1 MEQTFLEKLKRVKP
15 GDLLHIIKFILA
27 FPIAMVYRLF
37 RRDLWLLCDTE
48 NECRDNGFWLYKYLR
63 ENTSEDA
70 VYAINRKSPDYARVK
85 DMGPVIQYGSFRHW
99 IYYLAASKNISS
111 QKMGKPN
118 AAICYVLEVY
128 GILRNKRA
136 FLQHG
141 IITADLSFLLP
152 VPMMSGNM
160 SMTGTDIRKAMCRSW
175 DCVVLTSFMI

>member
-1 MEQTFLEKLKRVKP
+1 
-15 GDLLHIIKFILA
+15 
-27 FPIAMVYRLF
+27 
-37 RRDLWLLCDTE
+37 
-48 NECRDNGFWLYKYLR
+48 
-63 ENTSEDA
+63 
-70 VYAINRKSPDYARVK
+70 
-85 DMGPVIQYGSFRHW
+85 
-99 IYYLAASKNISS
+99 
-111 QKMGKPN
+111 MGKPN

-141 IITADLSFLLP
+141 IITADLSFLYYPHTKMSLLLP

>member
-1 MEQTFLEKLKRVKP
+1 M
-15 GDLLHIIKFILA
+15 
-27 FPIAMVYRLF
+27 
-37 RRDLWLLCDTE
+37 
-48 NECRDNGFWLYKYLR
+48 
-63 ENTSEDA
+63 
-70 VYAINRKSPDYARVK
+70 
-85 DMGPVIQYGSFRHW
+85 IQYGSFRHW

-141 IITADLSFLLP
+141 IITADLSFLYYP
-152 VPMMSGNM
+152 HTKMSLFVT
-160 SMTGTDIRKAMCRSW
+160 STYDEWKYVMTGTDIRKAMCRSW